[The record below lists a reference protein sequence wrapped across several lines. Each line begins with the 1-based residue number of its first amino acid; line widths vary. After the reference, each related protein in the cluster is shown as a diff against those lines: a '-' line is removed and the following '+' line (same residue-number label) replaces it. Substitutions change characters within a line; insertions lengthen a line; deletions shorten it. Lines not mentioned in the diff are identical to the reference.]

1 MKFFIVGLGNF
12 GATLSVKL
20 TSMGHEVI
28 GADINMSK
36 VEAFKNRITH
46 TVAMDCTDVHNLN
59 SLPLTEMDIVVVAI
73 GEDFAASVLVTALL
87 KQMKVK
93 KLIGRAFNDTHRT
106 VIEAL
111 GVDELLLPEQDSA
124 EKVAKRLTI
133 PQVEN
138 SYEICDESAMLEL
151 RIPQRFY
158 YQRLSETGFS
168 SSKSLKV
175 VAYVHV
181 ENEKSLLG
189 HSRKVKKLELD
200 VHPDKELQP
209 GDHLILIGNVKE
221 LKKIL
226 SR

>member
-28 GADINMSK
+28 GADISLSK
-36 VEAFKNRITH
+36 VESLKDRVTH

-59 SLPLTEMDIVVVAI
+59 SLPLKEMDIVVVAI
-73 GEDFAASVLVTALL
+73 GEDFAASVLVTAHL

-124 EKVAKRLTI
+124 EMVAKRLTI
-133 PQVEN
+133 PQLEN
-138 SYEICDESAMLEL
+138 SYEICDQSAMMEL
-151 RIPQRFY
+151 RIPQRLY

-168 SSKSLKV
+168 KADNLKV

-181 ENEKSLLG
+181 ETETNLLG

-200 VHPDKELQP
+200 VNPDIELLP

>member
-1 MKFFIVGLGNF
+1 MKFFVVGLGNF

-20 TSMGHEVI
+20 TAMGHEVI
-28 GADINMSK
+28 GADIDMNK
-36 VEAFKNRITH
+36 IDALKNRITH
-46 TVAMDCTDVHNLN
+46 TVCMDCTDINNLN
-59 SLPLTEMDIVVVAI
+59 TIPLKEMDIVVVAI
-73 GEDFAASVLVTALL
+73 GEDFAASVLITAIL

-93 KLIGRAFNDTHRT
+93 KLIGRAFNDLHRT

-133 PQVEN
+133 PQLEN
-138 SYEICDESAMLEL
+138 SYEICEESAMMEL
-151 RIPQRFY
+151 RIPQRFF
-158 YQRLSETGFS
+158 YQKLSDTGLTRS
-168 SSKSLKV
+168 NSLKV

-181 ENEKSLLG
+181 EAEKNILG
-189 HSRKVKKLELD
+189 YTRKVKKLELEVD
-200 VHPDKELQP
+200 SNLELQP

-226 SR
+226 SK